1 MLIVVRFQYGTKI
14 VGFKIAT
21 SLQEFVTRH
30 LVGVSTNIEQQ
41 LLIET
46 LYYVLALLLDII
58 VIGVNVDYLSR
69 DFASA
74 SNFSSKAKSFL
85 AISVF

>member
-30 LVGVSTNIEQQ
+30 LVGVSTNIALQ

-46 LYYVLALLLDII
+46 LYYVLALLLI
-58 VIGVNVDYLSR
+58 L
-69 DFASA
+69 
-74 SNFSSKAKSFL
+74 L
-85 AISVF
+85 